1 MSKPVVA
8 SYCTTFL
15 KPEMLHIYR
24 QVRSLHEYDT
34 FVMTKALQNI
44 ELFPFRD
51 IELIPKPRSNPLRHG
66 WLKWVKQKP
75 AIVYRGEYQMLSKL
89 LERRGA
95 DLMHIYFG
103 HTGVHLLPFI
113 ERWHKPCV
121 VSFHG
126 ADVAEKKDIRDYGP
140 KLNNLFNAVPLVLAR
155 SKSLAERLLTLGCPA
170 ERLRINRT
178 GVPLHEFPFIRRD
191 APTDGRWRFMQACR
205 LIPKKGVAT
214 SLCAFAIFQKEF
226 PKAELVIAGKGPLQP
241 HLEELAEELGL
252 LRKVHFRGFL
262 SQKELLDLYGSSHA
276 FLHPSETPP
285 DQNQEGIPNSIL
297 EAMATGLPV
306 LATRHGGIP
315 EAVEQDRSGCLV
327 EERDFE
333 ALAVAMKNLVR
344 SPSAFRE
351 MGALASESVAA
362 NFEQRE
368 QIRQLESYYDEA
380 IALAAAEER
389 FAVPDGEP
397 AGSRT
402 AARVLGE
409 RPAVARNGSNGSTES
424 GRLSGISVAK

>member
-1 MSKPVVA
+1 MAKRVVA

-24 QVRSLHEYDT
+24 QVRSLHEFDT

-44 ELFPFRD
+44 ERFPFRY
-51 IELIPKPRSNPLRHG
+51 IELIPKPNTNPLRHG

-75 AIVYRGEYQMLSKL
+75 AIVYRGEYQMLSRL

-126 ADVAEKKDIRDYGP
+126 ADVAQKKDIRDYGP
-140 KLNNLFNAVPLVLAR
+140 KLRNLFEAVPLVLAR
-155 SKSLAERLLTLGCPA
+155 SKSLAERLLTLGCPP

-178 GVPLHEFPFIRRD
+178 GVPLHEFPFVRRD
-191 APTDGRWRFMQACR
+191 PPQNGRWRFMQACR

-226 PKAELVIAGKGPLQP
+226 PNAELIIAGKGPLQS
-241 HLEELAEELGL
+241 HLEELAEELGIV
-252 LRKVHFRGFL
+252 RKVHFRGFL
-262 SQKELLDLYGSSHA
+262 SQRELLDLYSSSHC

-297 EAMATGLPV
+297 EAMSTGLPI

-315 EAVEQDRSGCLV
+315 EAVEDGQSGVLVQEEDYLGLARSMKEIANNPSVLYQMGMSA
-327 EERDFE
+327 RM
-333 ALAVAMKNLVR
+333 AV
-344 SPSAFRE
+344 RE
-351 MGALASESVAA
+351 
-362 NFEQRE
+362 
-368 QIRQLESYYDEA
+368 
-380 IALAAAEER
+380 
-389 FAVPDGEP
+389 
-397 AGSRT
+397 
-402 AARVLGE
+402 
-409 RPAVARNGSNGSTES
+409 
-424 GRLSGISVAK
+424 

>member
-1 MSKPVVA
+1 MGKRVVA

-24 QVRSLHEYDT
+24 QVRSLHDYET
-34 FVMTKALQNI
+34 FVMTKALQNGD
-44 ELFPFRD
+44 LFPFSD
-51 IELIPKPRSNPLRHG
+51 IELIPTPHTNPFRHG
-66 WLKWVKQKP
+66 WLKFVKRRP
-75 AIVYRGEYQMLSKL
+75 PIVYRGEYQMLSKL

-126 ADVAEKKDIRDYGP
+126 ADVAQKKDIRDYGP
-140 KLNNLFNAVPLVLAR
+140 KLRNLFEAVPLVLAR
-155 SKSLAERLLTLGCPA
+155 SKSLAERLLTLGCPP

-178 GVPLHEFPFIRRD
+178 GVPLHEFPFVRRD
-191 APTDGRWRFMQACR
+191 PPQEGRWRFMQACR

-226 PKAELVIAGKGPLQP
+226 PNAELVIAGKGPLQS
-241 HLEELAEELGL
+241 HLEELAEELGVSA
-252 LRKVHFRGFL
+252 KVHFRGFL
-262 SQKELLDLYGSSHA
+262 SQSELLELYATSHF

-297 EAMATGLPV
+297 EAMATGLAV

-315 EAVEQDRSGCLV
+315 EAVEEGRSGFLV

-333 ALAVAMKNLVR
+333 ALATVMKNIVR
-344 SPSAFRE
+344 SPLAFRE

-368 QIRQLESYYDEA
+368 QIRQLESHYDEA
-380 IALAAAEER
+380 VALAGAEERIPQTEPRPVIEER
-389 FAVPDGEP
+389 FAEQ
-397 AGSRT
+397 
-402 AARVLGE
+402 
-409 RPAVARNGSNGSTES
+409 
-424 GRLSGISVAK
+424 ISVK

>member
-1 MSKPVVA
+1 MSKRVVA

-24 QVRSLHEYDT
+24 QVRSLHDYDT
-34 FVMTKALQNI
+34 FVMTKALQNS

-51 IELIPKPRSNPLRHG
+51 IEIIPNPHSNPFRHG
-66 WLKWVKQKP
+66 WLKFVKRRP
-75 AIVYRGEYQMLSKL
+75 PIVYRGEYQMLSKL

-126 ADVAEKKDIRDYGP
+126 ADVAQKKDIRDYGP
-140 KLNNLFNAVPLVLAR
+140 KLRSLFNAVPLVLAR
-155 SKSLAERLLTLGCPA
+155 SKSLAERLLTLGCPP

-178 GVPLHEFPFIRRD
+178 GVPLHEFPFVRRD

-226 PKAELVIAGKGPLQP
+226 PNAELIIAGKGPLQS
-241 HLEELAEELGL
+241 HLEELAEELGISG
-252 LRKVHFRGFL
+252 KVHFRGFL
-262 SQKELLDLYGSSHA
+262 SQSELMEIYATSHF

-297 EAMATGLPV
+297 EAMATGLAV

-315 EAVEQDRSGCLV
+315 EAVQHGRSGLLV

-333 ALAVAMKNLVR
+333 ALATEMKAIVR
-344 SPSAFRE
+344 SPLAFRE

-368 QIRQLESYYDEA
+368 QIRQLETHYDEA
-380 IALAAAEER
+380 VALAGAEER
-389 FAVPDGEP
+389 VSQRETDLIAERFPE
-397 AGSRT
+397 
-402 AARVLGE
+402 RVT
-409 RPAVARNGSNGSTES
+409 V
-424 GRLSGISVAK
+424 K

>member
-1 MSKPVVA
+1 MAKRVVA

-24 QVRSLHEYDT
+24 QVRSLHEFDT

-75 AIVYRGEYQMLSKL
+75 AILYRGEYQMLSKL

-140 KLNNLFNAVPLVLAR
+140 KLKSLFDAVPLVLAR
-155 SKSLAERLLTLGCPA
+155 SKSLAERLLTLGCPP

-191 APTDGRWRFMQACR
+191 APADGRWRFMQACR

-214 SLCAFAIFQKEF
+214 SLCAFAIFQKE
-226 PKAELVIAGKGPLQP
+226 
-241 HLEELAEELGL
+241 LGIVS
-252 LRKVHFRGFL
+252 KVHFRGFL
-262 SQKELLDLYGSSHA
+262 SQKELFDLYASSHC

-297 EAMATGLPV
+297 EAMATGLAV
-306 LATRHGGIP
+306 LATKHGGIP
-315 EAVEQDRSGCLV
+315 EAVEEGRSGMLV

-333 ALAVAMKNLVR
+333 ALAAAMKNLVR
-344 SPSAFRE
+344 SPFAFRE

-368 QIRQLESYYDEA
+368 QIRQLESHYDEA
-380 IALAAAEER
+380 IALAGADE
-389 FAVPDGEP
+389 
-397 AGSRT
+397 
-402 AARVLGE
+402 RVLA
-409 RPAVARNGSNGSTES
+409 PARDLVEHRFSEQ
-424 GRLSGISVAK
+424 IPVKVK